1 MLYSYAFSIFLVIKL
16 YHGDVRDETSKVM
29 YFLCA
34 LCYLGAM
41 LASNKALQYVNYPTQ
56 VCFHLDYY
64 FFFFFNLIVINCRS
78 TKKKLTLSS
87 KNKGCVNIGGEYEV
101 QHPKVGEIGFLSD
114 SCL

>member
-1 MLYSYAFSIFLVIKL
+1 MLYVFSFFLVIKL

-56 VCFHLDYY
+56 VCLHFHYY
-64 FFFFFNLIVINCRS
+64 FSFFHCSLIILFFL
-78 TKKKLTLSS
+78 
-87 KNKGCVNIGGEYEV
+87 
-101 QHPKVGEIGFLSD
+101 FD
-114 SCL
+114 S